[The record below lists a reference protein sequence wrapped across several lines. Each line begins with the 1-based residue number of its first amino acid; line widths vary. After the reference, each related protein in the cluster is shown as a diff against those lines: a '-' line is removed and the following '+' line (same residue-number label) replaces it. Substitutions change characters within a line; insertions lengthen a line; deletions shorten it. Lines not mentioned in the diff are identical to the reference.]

1 MSFIELTPLQAFDKQ
16 SKGEIILV
24 DASPSSL
31 GSIPHEHGDLWKE
44 NFKRLCLRAHHLPTT
59 KVIQFYQPKYLVCI
73 TNIETTEDS
82 KEFTWRY
89 LYGVESKSIQIKTSN
104 NIEYIYVLI
113 NPEYRDL
120 VKIGMTTNTVGKRV
134 NSVNN
139 SGVVSEW
146 EPIFALP
153 VEKGTAYKIEQSV
166 HKAFEHLRVSS
177 NKGAKREFFS
187 LSPFQA
193 FDKIREVGALFQV
206 GEPIIFNS

>member
-1 MSFIELTPLQAFDKQ
+1 MNFIELTPLEAFDKQ

-31 GSIPHEHGDLWKE
+31 ENIPHEYGGLWKE
-44 NFKRLCLRAHHLPTT
+44 NYKRLCLKAHHLPST

-89 LYGVESKSIQIKTSN
+89 LYGVENKTIQNKTSDTV
-104 NIEYIYVLI
+104 EYIYVLT
-113 NPEYRDL
+113 NPEYPDL
-120 VKIGMTTNTVGKRV
+120 IKIGMTTDTVHKRV
-134 NSVNN
+134 DSVNN
-139 SGVVSEW
+139 SGVVYEW

-153 VEKGTAYKIEQSV
+153 VEKNTAYKVEQTV

-177 NKGAKREFFS
+177 NKGSKREFFT

-193 FDKIREVGALFQV
+193 FDKIREVGSLFQV
-206 GEPIIFNS
+206 GEPIIF

>member
-1 MSFIELTPLQAFDKQ
+1 MNFIELTPLEAFDKQ

-31 GSIPHEHGDLWKE
+31 ENIPHEYGGLWKE
-44 NFKRLCLRAHHLPTT
+44 NYKRLCLKAHHLPST

-89 LYGVESKSIQIKTSN
+89 LYGVENKTIQNRTSYTV
-104 NIEYIYVLI
+104 EYIYVLV
-113 NPEYRDL
+113 NPEYPDL
-120 VKIGMTTNTVGKRV
+120 VKIGMTTDTVHKRV
-134 NSVNN
+134 GSVNN

-153 VEKGTAYKIEQSV
+153 VEKNTA
-166 HKAFEHLRVSS
+166 
-177 NKGAKREFFS
+177 
-187 LSPFQA
+187 
-193 FDKIREVGALFQV
+193 
-206 GEPIIFNS
+206 